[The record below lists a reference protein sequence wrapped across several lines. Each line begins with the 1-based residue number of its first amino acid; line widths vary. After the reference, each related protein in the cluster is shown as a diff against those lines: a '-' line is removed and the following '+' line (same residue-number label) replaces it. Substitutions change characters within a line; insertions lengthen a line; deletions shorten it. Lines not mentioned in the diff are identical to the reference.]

1 MSTKVFYT
9 FYITKTPS
17 QTGFGCR
24 KSVENPVE
32 NRVES
37 RPARHLRS
45 QFGNGGLGVLTHRPS
60 AAMRVLSRRSSP
72 GAPVLTSHPRAPVL
86 TSHLRRHAPPCVCS
100 RCGPRSLRH
109 VTREPVSASHLP
121 SLRARLSA
129 SPARPGPGPRSCPD
143 RPGGPW
149 ARASAP
155 LPRILGPGVTS
166 TLAGTMPR
174 GRGRS
179 GWFVAPAGAAPP
191 AGVAT

>member
-32 NRVES
+32 NRVENPRAPALRS
-37 RPARHLRS
+37 QFGNAGLVVLTHQPSVCCLDGPCPARHLRS
-45 QFGNGGLGVLTHRPS
+45 QFGNAGLVVLTHQ
-60 AAMRVLSRRSSP
+60 
-72 GAPVLTSHPRAPVL
+72 
-86 TSHLRRHAPPCVCS
+86 PCVC
-100 RCGPRSLRH
+100 CLDGPRSLCLR
-109 VTREPVSASHLP
+109 VASHLCGP
-121 SLRARLSA
+121 ACPPQRLSCA
-129 SPARPGPGPRSCPD
+129 SWVLPWKARRAWAWPGPQSCPD
-143 RPGGPW
+143 RPRGPH
-149 ARASAP
+149 
-155 LPRILGPGVTS
+155 LGSVTS

-179 GWFVAPAGAAPP
+179 GWLVAPAGAAPP